1 MPMLGD
7 LFPGDNSPYGRHAG
21 SYDPSTSLSRRL
33 FRVIIVLI
41 VLAILAWPFIE
52 PFTLETES
60 VSMTAADLPQGI
72 GQLRIVYATD
82 IHKGGLYTDS
92 RLASLISHINA
103 CNADIVLLGGDYATD
118 SAGAIE
124 FFRTMP
130 RIHSRY
136 GVYAVLGN
144 HDRTIPESNLTTLRS
159 VMQSAG
165 VTPLINVV
173 SRVRIGVNDIYI
185 AGIDDVDNGRP
196 DLRSVA
202 SQVNAGDY
210 VIFLCH
216 SPAIIPEAL
225 QAVDQ
230 NGRTGWFDLGLFGHT
245 HGGQIA
251 VIGPL
256 LKDDGVPDEFTQG
269 WFKRN
274 RTDLLVSRGV
284 GTSGLPVRLFCSP
297 QIHLIT
303 VNAAR

>member
-41 VLAILAWPFIE
+41 ILAILAWPFIE

-136 GVYAVLGN
+136 GVFAVLGN

-256 LKDDGVPDEFTQG
+256 IKDDGVPDEFTQG

>member
-92 RLASLISHINA
+92 RLASLISHINT

-136 GVYAVLGN
+136 GVFAVLGN